1 MNKIEEVLKKE
12 VIMKLLGLETPL
24 LTSWLNGR
32 KFRLQVVY
40 RATRDGFDKE
50 KFHSLVDN
58 QGPTLTVILSK
69 DGFLFGGY
77 TSKSWKHTASY

>member
-1 MNKIEEVLKKE
+1 MNKIDEVLKKE
-12 VIMKLLGLETPL
+12 VIMKLLGLETPM
-24 LTSWLNGR
+24 LTTWFNGK

-50 KFHSLVDN
+50 KFHTLVDN
-58 QGPTLTVILSK
+58 QSPTLIVILSQ

-77 TSKSWKHTASY
+77 NCKSWGD